1 MKELQGSLGFSLM
14 IDENID
20 IRWKKN
26 IWSFMVHFGH
36 LKTSFLKFLNFF
48 NDTSQLIFHV
58 ISNFFTFLEFRYPKD
73 GSHTHG
79 WCFFYDWVMKW
90 FGHKIESWILII
102 FFLL

>member
-1 MKELQGSLGFSLM
+1 
-14 IDENID
+14 
-20 IRWKKN
+20 
-26 IWSFMVHFGH
+26 
-36 LKTSFLKFLNFF
+36 
-48 NDTSQLIFHV
+48 
-58 ISNFFTFLEFRYPKD
+58 LEFRYPKD